1 MILPVAI
8 SALLAVGAAD
18 QGAAPEW
25 LVDARE
31 QFVSACVDGAL
42 RTEAQSQEVTFA
54 ELPGAIRRL
63 YGSHYSGHF
72 YRLGS
77 DHPSY
82 LIEVT
87 RNDTHRRIV
96 AICGLAVPGRSRLFL
111 IAANVIRPLAEASH
125 PPGSAPYDYLSA
137 TMVGDFVVLEALKLP
152 PGADT
157 SAPLPPPR

>member
-1 MILPVAI
+1 VIFPIAL

-31 QFVSACVDGAL
+31 QFVSACVDGAP
-42 RTEAQSQEVTFA
+42 RTVAQSQEVTFA

-72 YRLGS
+72 YRLGA
-77 DHPSY
+77 DRPSY

-87 RNDTHRRIV
+87 RSDTQRRIA
-96 AICGLAVPGRSRLFL
+96 AICGLAVPGGHRLFL
-111 IAANVIRPLAEASH
+111 IFANIIHPLSEASH
-125 PPGSAPYDYLSA
+125 PPGGAPYDYLSA
-137 TMVGDFVVLEALKLP
+137 RIVGDYVVLEAQRLA

-157 SAPLPPPR
+157 SAPLPPPH